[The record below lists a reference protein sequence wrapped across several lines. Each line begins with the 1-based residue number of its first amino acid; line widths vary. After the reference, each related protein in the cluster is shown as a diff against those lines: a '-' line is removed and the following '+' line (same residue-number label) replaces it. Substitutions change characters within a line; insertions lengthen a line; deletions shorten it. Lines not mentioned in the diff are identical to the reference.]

1 MASKREQII
10 DAIVAALAG
19 TVGVSTRIFRSR
31 AAAVARGETPC
42 LVVRPLSETPGDNV
56 VNQREARL
64 LVAIE
69 VYVRSDAAP
78 DSAADDTEVSLH
90 SKLMTD
96 AGITAL
102 VIDRSAVQTIFEQD
116 DADESALIVQMQYE
130 FWYRHTREAL
140 DA

>member
-31 AAAVARGETPC
+31 AAAISRAETPC
-42 LVVRPLSETPGDNV
+42 LVVRPISETPGDNV
-56 VNQREARL
+56 VDYREARL

-69 VYVRSDAAP
+69 VYVRSDSAP

-90 SKLMTD
+90 NKVMTD